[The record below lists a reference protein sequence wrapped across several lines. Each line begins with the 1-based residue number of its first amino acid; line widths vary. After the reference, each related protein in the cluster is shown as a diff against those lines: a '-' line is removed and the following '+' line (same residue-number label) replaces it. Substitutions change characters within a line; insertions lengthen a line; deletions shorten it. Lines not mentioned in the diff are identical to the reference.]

1 MTRGREP
8 LGLIQSWPGEVLGA
22 DQPVQPWL
30 VAHVRPRQE
39 KLLANAMRRRA
50 LPGALFLRQHV
61 RIYPGKGRQVS
72 LMPLI
77 PGYLFM
83 VDAPEAREALY
94 DSGRI
99 VRLLTAPRP
108 EELHRDLLDLAA
120 LLAGAPEQVEVR
132 PEIVPGLRV
141 VLQYGSMAGCAG
153 VVVRRQGIYEV
164 VVNVH
169 LLGTA
174 VAVRC
179 NARDVEAAVE
189 LSA

>member
-1 MTRGREP
+1 MPSRREP
-8 LGLIQSWPGEVLGA
+8 LGLIQAWPPEVLDA
-22 DQPVQPWL
+22 NQPAQPWL
-30 VAHVRPRQE
+30 VAHVKPRQE
-39 KLLANAMRRRA
+39 KLVASDMKRHR
-50 LPGALFLRQHV
+50 LPGAVFMRQHV
-61 RIYPGKGRQVS
+61 RVYPGKGRQVS
-72 LMPLI
+72 LVPLI
-77 PGYLFM
+77 PGYVFV
-83 VDAPEAREALY
+83 VDAPQARQALY
-94 DSGRI
+94 DGGRV

-153 VVVRRQGIYEV
+153 IVVRRHGICEV

-179 NARDVEAAVE
+179 SARDVEAA
-189 LSA
+189 

>member
-1 MTRGREP
+1 MARSREP
-8 LGLIQSWPGEVLGA
+8 LGLIQSWPPDVLA
-22 DQPVQPWL
+22 TDQPVQPWL
-30 VAHVRPRQE
+30 VAHVKPRQE
-39 KLLANAMRRRA
+39 KLVASDMKRRH
-50 LPGALFLRQHV
+50 LPGAVFMRQHV
-61 RIYPGKGRQVS
+61 RIYPGKGRQIS
-72 LMPLI
+72 LIPLI
-77 PGYLFM
+77 PGYVFM

-108 EELHRDLLDLAA
+108 EELHRDLLDLVA
-120 LLAGAPEQVEVR
+120 LLAGTPEQVEVR

-153 VVVRRQGIYEV
+153 VVVRRQGICEI

-179 NARDVEAAVE
+179 NARDVEAA
-189 LSA
+189 